1 MKKILVSVLCV
12 SICVCCMISSLAE
25 GRAIEAYRSISTNS
39 EGWKTFHQNHPE
51 IELNY
56 STADYTTTSAIAGAL
71 LTGEFE
77 SDIFSMTNLFFDYQQ
92 IMKKGYCADLSQSE
106 IITEAVQ
113 RMHPAIQE
121 QVMVEGKLYA
131 LPISIS
137 FSYWKIVRNTW
148 EKAGLS
154 TTDIPDTLDEL
165 FDFLEDWCDRIERSP
180 EPEISVWNAWD
191 MTVYNASSYTQ
202 MFTEWVIDNYIMQRQ
217 FQEAELQFDANILLP
232 LLTRCN
238 EIGSRLYQLEY
249 HSAGAEHIGA
259 SLFEPISR
267 PRWPE
272 NTEDV
277 VFMRLNK
284 TQPKLVKAKLT
295 MYSVNA
301 SSEQAA
307 LCIELLENTAL
318 TSPDEYVMLLN
329 QDAFAI
335 PDPQYEE
342 LRAAAQ
348 RNVDN
353 TEAKL
358 ASNNLDAATRAEL
371 EDHLEK
377 YRSVLSG
384 YNSDEKKYIMTP
396 TQMEQYHHY
405 VDMLY
410 FDMPNEFSPDSPN
423 YSSLRNLEKQFS
435 SGVITADH
443 FLNELSRIAYMIWM
457 ENE

>member
-1 MKKILVSVLCV
+1 
-12 SICVCCMISSLAE
+12 
-25 GRAIEAYRSISTNS
+25 
-39 EGWKTFHQNHPE
+39 
-51 IELNY
+51 
-56 STADYTTTSAIAGAL
+56 
-71 LTGEFE
+71 
-77 SDIFSMTNLFFDYQQ
+77 
-92 IMKKGYCADLSQSE
+92 
-106 IITEAVQ
+106 
-113 RMHPAIQE
+113 
-121 QVMVEGKLYA
+121 
-131 LPISIS
+131 
-137 FSYWKIVRNTW
+137 
-148 EKAGLS
+148 
-154 TTDIPDTLDEL
+154 
-165 FDFLEDWCDRIERSP
+165 
-180 EPEISVWNAWD
+180 

-249 HSAGAEHIGA
+249 HSAGAEYIGA

-267 PRWPE
+267 PRWLE

-384 YNSDEKKYIMTP
+384 YDSDEKKYIMTP

-443 FLNELSRIAYMIWM
+443 FLNELSRIAYMIWL